1 MSASNQQDWK
11 SLVTVNPPDVY
22 FSQKLDADGR
32 STANID
38 LLNRSNQCMI
48 FKVKTTDPTK
58 FIVKPNVGQLSPEAS
73 TKIQIYFIGSTESV
87 SSIVN

>member
-11 SLVTVNPPDVY
+11 SQVTINPPDVY
-22 FSQKLDADGR
+22 FSQKLDAEGR

-58 FIVKPNVGQLSPEAS
+58 FIVKPNLTAS

-87 SSIVN
+87 SSIVA